1 MNIENLNLVYQQIVN
16 QSNVIPATEN
26 TDAVDIK
33 QLYSSYYKK
42 KGGFSK
48 WRHKELCK
56 DIAQKLSDAIDTSA
70 LASDKK
76 VVLKSQLE
84 AADFITIVFVL
95 GELKTLLV

>member
-1 MNIENLNLVYQQIVN
+1 MNIENLNLVYQQ
-16 QSNVIPATEN
+16 VISQAIPLPISGDVE
-26 TDAVDIK
+26 AVDIK
-33 QLYSSYYKK
+33 QLHTSFCEQ

-48 WRHKELCK
+48 WQHKEQCK
-56 DIAQKLSDAIDTSA
+56 VVAQKLSDAIDASA